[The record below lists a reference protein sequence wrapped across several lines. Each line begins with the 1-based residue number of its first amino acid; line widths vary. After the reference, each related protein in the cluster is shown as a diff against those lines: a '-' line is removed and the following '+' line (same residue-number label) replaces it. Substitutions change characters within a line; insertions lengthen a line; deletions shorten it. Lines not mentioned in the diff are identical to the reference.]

1 MYSRTM
7 TDDAP
12 KPVLTPEK
20 VRDGRWIF
28 LGVFVAVFIGVC
40 GLAYRTWG
48 DARGRTRFE
57 AEVAFVS
64 IVGLGVPILTASMV
78 KSVRARR
85 MGKRWSASRRS
96 AVFGAALL
104 LVPVLE
110 HASWQLVV
118 WSSFAAF
125 VLAYTVSMGVLF
137 LMLSPEEEVVRRH
150 EAGLD

>member
-1 MYSRTM
+1 MI
-7 TDDAP
+7 DDAP
-12 KPVLTPEK
+12 KAVLTPEK
-20 VRDGRWIF
+20 VREGRRIF
-28 LGVFVAVFIGVC
+28 LGVFVTGFIGMC
-40 GLAYRTWG
+40 GLVYYTWG
-48 DARGRTRFE
+48 DASGRTRFE

-64 IVGLGVPILTASMV
+64 IVGLGVPVFTGLMV
-78 KSVRARR
+78 ESLRSRR

-96 AVFGAALL
+96 AGFGAALL
-104 LVPVLE
+104 VVPVLE

-118 WSSFAAF
+118 WASFAGF